1 MRRIKTIAA
10 TVAWGAAAAL
20 LASCQDGGVPV
31 MPDRPRET
39 ASAVPEGRYEIV
51 AVVRGTERL
60 ATRREK
66 ARITFD
72 VICCPFE
79 VREPLDV
86 TFYPDNGQTH
96 GGHFPILGQLASG
109 DTCRLTYRS
118 HDLVN
123 VERTLRR
130 SPVRDL
136 FQMEGEQVVII
147 HGQKLHPD
155 ALSHPNDSDIAYAR
169 ALNPA
174 IVRKALTYAGRIR
187 PGEGATLPAARRIG
201 DYILLCVVPR
211 GVGDGDVHLVYSI
224 AKGEIIGR
232 FSWYYQG

>member
-1 MRRIKTIAA
+1 MGTMKTLVA
-10 TVAWGAAAAL
+10 TVAYGAAAAL

-31 MPDRPRET
+31 KPDRPREA

-51 AVVRGTERL
+51 AVVRGAERL

-79 VREPLDV
+79 VREPLDI
-86 TFYPDNGQTH
+86 TFYPDNGQTR
-96 GGHFPILGQLASG
+96 GGHFPILGELASG

-123 VERTLRR
+123 VERVLRR
-130 SPVRDL
+130 SPAGDL
-136 FQMEGEQVVII
+136 FQMDGERVVFVQ
-147 HGQKLHPD
+147 GQKLHPD
-155 ALSHPNDSDIAYAR
+155 ALSRPNDKDIAYAR

-174 IVRKALTYAGRIR
+174 IVRKALTYAGRMR
-187 PGEGATLPAARRIG
+187 PGDGATLPAARRIG

-211 GVGDGDVHLVYSI
+211 GVDDGDIHLVYSI

>member
-1 MRRIKTIAA
+1 MGTMKTLVA
-10 TVAWGAAAAL
+10 TVAYGAAAAL

-31 MPDRPRET
+31 KPDRPREA

-51 AVVRGTERL
+51 AVVRGAERL

-79 VREPLDV
+79 VREPLDI
-86 TFYPDNGQTH
+86 TFYPDNGQTR
-96 GGHFPILGQLASG
+96 GGHFPILGELASG

-123 VERTLRR
+123 VERVLRR
-130 SPVRDL
+130 SPARDL
-136 FQMEGEQVVII
+136 FQMDGERVVFVQ
-147 HGQKLHPD
+147 GQKLHPD
-155 ALSHPNDSDIAYAR
+155 ALSRPNDKDIAYAR

-174 IVRKALTYAGRIR
+174 IVRKALTYAGRMR
-187 PGEGATLPAARRIG
+187 PGDGATLPAARRIG

-211 GVGDGDVHLVYSI
+211 GVDDGDVHLVYSI